1 MVSLSRLNSFFHR
14 ENFNTTSVRETYEA
28 KCFVEHKNML
38 MESFVWLTNVPFI
51 NV

>member
-14 ENFNTTSVRETYEA
+14 ENFNTVRETYEA
-28 KCFVEHKNML
+28 KCFVEHKNIL